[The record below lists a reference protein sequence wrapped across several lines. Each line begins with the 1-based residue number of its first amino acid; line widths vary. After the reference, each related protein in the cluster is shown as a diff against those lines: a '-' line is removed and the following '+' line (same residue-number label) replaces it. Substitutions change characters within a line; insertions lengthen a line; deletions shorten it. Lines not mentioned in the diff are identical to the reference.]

1 MAKPKSKPQRSFFDA
16 DSFSHLLD
24 PKADGVYLTI
34 KNVIAPLIRDEDYAD
49 MYSHLGRRPV
59 SPRTLVLT
67 MLLQFLENLSDR
79 RAAKNVR
86 FRLDWKMVIGLA
98 VNDPGFHFS
107 DLGEFRDRL
116 EKHNKERAAFDV
128 LLKKLKELGLIRK
141 HQKQRLDATHVLGHL
156 RKLSRLECLAES
168 IRLTLKRL
176 ADLLEDADFERLA
189 PVDIRKL
196 YTDELTTQNM
206 DQQAVRR
213 SLRSAGGH
221 ALTLLERVAGHSKSS
236 ELSMLEQ
243 VKTLRRVFEQYFE
256 VTPEGAPVVKEKLPK
271 GEGKDRIVTPH
282 EVEARW
288 SEKRGKEWVGYKLQ
302 VTETADRPTEGPDG
316 TVQPAVNF
324 ITDIA
329 VTNAA
334 EADIQYTQEAID
346 RQGRRGLVPE
356 EFMVDQAYVSGAHI
370 IEAARKGVLLVGP
383 AAAPNPGG
391 IEMPQELFSIDVSGE
406 EAVCP
411 QGEKSVYWKKDRKGA
426 IQVRFSA
433 KACNECSIKTKCTK
447 NKRGRTLTLAPEYE
461 CLQARREWMKTD
473 DFKERMK
480 ARNGIEG
487 TISEMCRAHGARYA
501 RYRGKKPLGIQEFFS
516 GFSVN
521 AKRLTRAILEGLCP
535 ELAFS

>member
-1 MAKPKSKPQRSFFDA
+1 MAKPKSKPQRSFFDTEF
-16 DSFSHLLD
+16 FSDLLD
-24 PKADGVYLTI
+24 PKTDGVYLTI
-34 KNVIAPLIRDEDYAD
+34 KRVIAPLIKDEDYAD
-49 MYSHLGRRPV
+49 MYSHLGRSPV

-79 RAAKNVR
+79 RAARNVR

-98 VNDPGFHFS
+98 AGDPGFHFS

-116 EKHNKERAAFDV
+116 EKHNKERAAFDA
-128 LLKKLKELGLIRK
+128 LLEKLEELGLIRK
-141 HQKQRLDATHVLGHL
+141 DQKQRLDATHVLGHL
-156 RKLSRLECLAES
+156 RRLTRLECMAES
-168 IRLTLKRL
+168 MRLTLKRL

-189 PVDIRKL
+189 PVEIREL
-196 YTDELTTQNM
+196 YTDELSTQNM
-206 DQQAVRR
+206 DEQTVRR

-221 ALTLLERVAGHSKSS
+221 ALTLLEAMAAHSRTS
-236 ELSMLEQ
+236 EFSMLEP
-243 VKTLRRVFEQYFE
+243 VKTLRRIFDQYFE
-256 VTPEGAPVVKEKLPK
+256 MTPEGASVLRAKTPK

-282 EVEARW
+282 DLEARW
-288 SEKRGKEWVGYKLQ
+288 SEKRGKDWVGYKLQ
-302 VTETADRPTEGPDG
+302 VTETADRPTEGADG
-316 TVQPAVNF
+316 TVQAAVNF

-334 EADIQYTQEAID
+334 EADAQYTQEAID

-391 IEMPQELFSIDVSGE
+391 IEMPQELFSIDIEGE

-411 QGEKSVYWKKDRKGA
+411 QGAKSVYWKKDQKGA

-433 KACNECSIKTKCTK
+433 KACSECPIKAQCTK
-447 NKRGRTLTLAPEYE
+447 NKRGRTLTLAPEYD

-501 RYRGKKPLGIQEFFS
+501 RYRGKKPLGTQGFFS
-516 GFSVN
+516 GLSVN
-521 AKRLTRAILEGLCP
+521 AKRLTRAIQEGLCP